1 MEDRR
6 PENWWFSITELF
18 YTNVGLQ
25 LSRAESCGANLGT
38 PDTKKQRIGI
48 AQKAAPVALRL
59 ANIGSA
65 LCLHWRPWEKTMA
78 SFEDADYLD
87 LRAVT
92 QLLGCHVLTAGRWC
106 RQGRFRD
113 TRRAHDGRWLISR
126 AEVLGIL
133 EAGYRRPPMLEE
145 VRHA

>member
-1 MEDRR
+1 
-6 PENWWFSITELF
+6 
-18 YTNVGLQ
+18 V
-25 LSRAESCGANLGT
+25 ESCCGANLGT

-59 ANIGSA
+59 PSIGSA

-87 LRAVT
+87 LRAVC
-92 QLLGCHVLTAGRWC
+92 QLLGCHALTAGRWC
-106 RQGRFRD
+106 REGRFRNAH
-113 TRRAHDGRWLISR
+113 RAHNGRWFVSR

-133 EAGYRRPPMLEE
+133 EAGYRRPPMPKEAS
-145 VRHA
+145 HG